1 MGYFASVL
9 FRMICLP
16 NLKRKILLFF
26 FIIRQGYLQKW
37 SVPREVGKITVR
49 WESPPFAVSGDV
61 QDLIGVFLK
70 KYIASKQAKQ
80 FLFIKTLCYLSYST
94 FIRIFWSYCMQNV
107 AALVM
112 LYMTLKVKPG
122 TWYKTG
128 QANGALSLSPS
139 DFCPVDVC
147 LPYFHFCVMLSY
159 LLLLELGMYP
169 QHVLLINSYFLA
181 TSKHHLD

>member
-1 MGYFASVL
+1 
-9 FRMICLP
+9 
-16 NLKRKILLFF
+16 
-26 FIIRQGYLQKW
+26 
-37 SVPREVGKITVR
+37 
-49 WESPPFAVSGDV
+49 
-61 QDLIGVFLK
+61 
-70 KYIASKQAKQ
+70 
-80 FLFIKTLCYLSYST
+80 
-94 FIRIFWSYCMQNV
+94 MQNV

-169 QHVLLINSYFLA
+169 QHVLLINSVFPGHFKAPFRLRSLSNMPPE
-181 TSKHHLD
+181 TPTVIN

>member
-80 FLFIKTLCYLSYST
+80 FLFIETLCYFVLFNFHWDFLKLLHAKCSCFGYALYDLKSQAWHLVQNWT
-94 FIRIFWSYCMQNV
+94 SKWSPV
-107 AALVM
+107 
-112 LYMTLKVKPG
+112 
-122 TWYKTG
+122 
-128 QANGALSLSPS
+128 SLSIWFLPS
-139 DFCPVDVC
+139 GCVSALFSLLCDVE
-147 LPYFHFCVMLSY
+147 
-159 LLLLELGMYP
+159 LLAFAGAGDVSSACTTDQLCISWPL
-169 QHVLLINSYFLA
+169 QSTI
-181 TSKHHLD
+181 